1 MVEIDDDDDDFD
13 NFVDD
18 AIFENDEEVS
28 VVGNTTTICDNNAI
42 YIKRKS
48 LYYYGCKF
56 SNDCLKRIIKLM
68 SPARDDRW
76 VELAFFASDN

>member
-28 VVGNTTTICDNNAI
+28 VVGNTTTICDN
-42 YIKRKS
+42 K
-48 LYYYGCKF
+48 
-56 SNDCLKRIIKLM
+56 
-68 SPARDDRW
+68 
-76 VELAFFASDN
+76 

>member
-1 MVEIDDDDDDFD
+1 MVEIDDDDDDDDDDFD

-18 AIFENDEEVS
+18 AIFENDEKVL

-48 LYYYGCKF
+48 LRNLY
-56 SNDCLKRIIKLM
+56 SNGLVSFKRL
-68 SPARDDRW
+68 
-76 VELAFFASDN
+76 F